1 MTDLNST
8 DSADL
13 NVVFIEAHAIN
24 YKGQILV
31 AGRSAHE
38 VGLSGNSVFDD
49 NQHCAPAPPGHLFA
63 NTYCFKLIGSAS

>member
-24 YKGQILV
+24 YKGQVLV

-49 NQHCAPAPPGHLFA
+49 NQHCAPAPPATFLLTPA
-63 NTYCFKLIGSAS
+63 PAR